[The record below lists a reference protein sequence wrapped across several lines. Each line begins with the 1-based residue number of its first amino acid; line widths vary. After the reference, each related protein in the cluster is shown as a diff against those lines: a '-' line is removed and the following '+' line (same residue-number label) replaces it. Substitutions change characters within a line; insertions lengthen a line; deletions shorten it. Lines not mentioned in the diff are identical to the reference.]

1 MRIYCIHCLRV
12 FMFQVVFSALN
23 NNCWWI
29 TSQHCPDIPTSPW
42 SQTVLANHSP
52 NRSFYC
58 MPFVCPCHH
67 YWHQTEPPWCVY
79 ALLLESIRS
88 KLSYSEL
95 VHSTVGSYLV
105 NVLHRTVCRVWSC
118 SWRNGDKYPSHL
130 FFFFFSLQSSR
141 NVTEFRARK
150 VLV

>member
-1 MRIYCIHCLRV
+1 MRIYSIHCLRV
-12 FMFQVVFSALN
+12 FVFQVVFSALN

-29 TSQHCPDIPTSPW
+29 TSQHCPDIPASPW

-79 ALLLESIRS
+79 TLLLESIRS

-105 NVLHRTVCRVWSC
+105 NVLHRTVCRVQYDPVADVMGINT
-118 SWRNGDKYPSHL
+118 RVTFFL
-130 FFFFFSLQSSR
+130 FFFSPVFKECYW
-141 NVTEFRARK
+141 V
-150 VLV
+150 